1 VNPLPPVNAVPLF
14 PEERGALL
22 DVLTSLDDAACS
34 KETSCPGWSV
44 KDISSHLL
52 SDDLGRLSRGRDR
65 HLAGLFV
72 ATPEGAPP
80 GAVVASS
87 PQRFEP
93 ELLDFINRQ
102 NEAWVE
108 ATRRLSARV
117 VTDLLRWSGEETQ
130 RYWESLDLEAIGMP
144 VSWAGPEPAP
154 VWLDVA
160 REFTERWLHQAQ
172 IRAAA
177 GAPPLYEARF
187 FVPVLDTFVRALPHT
202 YRHTDAPEGTHVS
215 LVILAPEPTDDPWRL
230 QYSLVRRG
238 GAWHLLQPF
247 DSDPDASVT
256 IDGDTAWRLFTKGIG
271 RPDAVSRSV
280 IEGERALAE
289 KLFDTVAIIA

>member
-14 PEERGALL
+14 SDERAALL
-22 DVLTSLDDAACS
+22 DVLTSLDDAAWS
-34 KETSCPGWSV
+34 NQTSCPGWSL
-44 KDISSHLL
+44 KDIASHLL

-72 ATPEGAPP
+72 ASPEGAPP
-80 GAVVASS
+80 GAVAASS
-87 PQRFEP
+87 PEHFERD
-93 ELLDFINRQ
+93 LLDFINHQ

-108 ATRRLSARV
+108 ATRRLSPRV
-117 VTDLLRWSGEETQ
+117 ITDLLRWSGEETQ
-130 RYWESLDLEAIGMP
+130 HYWESLDLEASGMP

-172 IRAAA
+172 IRDAA
-177 GAPPLYEARF
+177 GASPLYEPRL

-215 LVILAPEPTDDPWRL
+215 VIIVAPQPADDPWRL
-230 QYSLVRRG
+230 QFSLVRRG
-238 GAWHLLQPF
+238 GAWRLLQPL
-247 DSDPDASVT
+247 DSNPQATVT

-271 RPDAVSRSV
+271 RPDAISRSV
-280 IEGERALAE
+280 IEGEHALADE
-289 KLFDTVAIIA
+289 LFDTVAIIA